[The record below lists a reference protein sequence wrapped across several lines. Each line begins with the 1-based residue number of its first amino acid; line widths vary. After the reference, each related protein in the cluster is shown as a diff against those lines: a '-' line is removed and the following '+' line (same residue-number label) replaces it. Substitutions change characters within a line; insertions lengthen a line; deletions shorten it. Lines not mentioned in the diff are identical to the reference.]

1 VQEQIAKVGLADTD
15 RVLEHRVKYRL
26 QFAGGAANHLE
37 YVGGG
42 GLLLQRLAQLVEQSG
57 ILNGDDGLFRE
68 VTDKFDLLVTKRS
81 YLLEING
88 YCANRL
94 AFLEHRYGHIAARAT
109 QLGCVIREKLAFRR
123 GIGEADRLFRA
134 EDVLECAPNRQL
146 MGSPRPHEFG
156 VRRRDVEF
164 CRGAERAV
172 LIVEHHAEL
181 CFADSRGVLKHG
193 LEYRLQRAR
202 RA

>member
-1 VQEQIAKVGLADTD
+1 MP
-15 RVLEHRVKYRL
+15 
-26 QFAGGAANHLE
+26 
-37 YVGGG
+37 
-42 GLLLQRLAQLVEQSG
+42 QLVEQASV
-57 ILNGDDGLFRE
+57 LDGDDCLGGETRE
-68 VTDKFDLLVTKRS
+68 KLDLLVTKRS
-81 YLLEING
+81 YLLAING

-134 EDVLECAPNRQL
+134 EDVLECAASRQL
-146 MGSPRPHEFG
+146 MGSPLPHELG
-156 VRRRDVEF
+156 VGRRDVEF

-181 CFADSRGVLKHG
+181 CFADSRGVLEHG